1 MRSEHRRTRGLV
13 GLLCTLAALLLAAGC
28 SAVDGLVLVVT
39 AAPEQPVLSYVVKVQ
54 DRATRKL
61 VLHSGAQRL
70 PKARNLA
77 DEPLRIALPAQR
89 GTFLV
94 QVLAAN
100 YESVEQLPRPGINEP
115 QLFFAGIFEIGEV
128 QEVSAELLPIPPSMD
143 RDRDHFPDAL
153 PWMASL
159 PEAAARYTDHP
170 ELLDCIDSDPPSGDL
185 LPLRTRAFDIHP
197 LAPILC
203 GVQLRPPK
211 SPGSMEQGPHTPF
224 DVSCSG
230 MPRTCTD
237 QDGDGEPEG
246 RDCDDNDAR
255 RFHGNPRPRN
265 CCQCKDRKECQTNH
279 EKLGDLLTCQPKRC
293 DTTFDFDCSGLPVEC
308 FTDEDCDGY
317 APDDPIPSQRD
328 CDDHDPRVHPGAKK
342 ICDPADEDLNK
353 DWACDGNPQ
362 GGCVACD
369 LDGDGFQRTDAAN
382 GCPTSR
388 YIRQYG
394 ANPPIDCDD
403 DDRGV
408 FPGAAAYQ
416 STSQILRDLNP
427 NSRGGSVVAAM
438 RGLCRNLNVQN
449 QPQDTSCDGNAR
461 LGCPATACD
470 QDGDGFASGAVG
482 CAPADPKQIDCNDS
496 DPTAFPGAPRY
507 CKDNKDHDCDSVIDT
522 CVSDRDGDG
531 FDSRYD
537 CDDSNAKVR
546 PFTTDSCNGI
556 DDDCDGVIDELN
568 PDVMGNRLIETQTV
582 AGTTYRMTTSCADS
596 TIGECG
602 AKTPRGGYTG
612 RCVCSGTQPK
622 PDVPAA
628 QRVLL
633 CPGQKDDA
641 TLNPKCFGATQ
652 PGLQTCDADSPRD
665 EDCDGRNDAP
675 DGKNLAEFGQKCGV
689 TIGQCRASKVVGCDR
704 RKLNPFSANPTV
716 RPMSA
721 QGPVPGFSESSR
733 FLVCDANGLSAPINE
748 QCNGYDDDCDG
759 VLPGVGAPDNKAE
772 IDLDGDKY
780 LRCNGC
786 KDVYNASSFNP
797 AFRACDDCD
806 DRPGTGTAFYPS
818 IPGANMG
825 DPPVPGAT
833 ELCDGVSNQCLPS
846 GVFDPARDDG
856 REQCGAGMNMDKATC
871 CPQIPM
877 CIDAQSNFDYCG
889 SCNNR
894 CSSSSADRCAAGK
907 CKCNNDPACDPMSA
921 DKPLCKAGA
930 GCVQC
935 ISAANCQNA
944 AMPICHSTLARCVEC
959 EKKADCLVSGKPL
972 CDAASSRCVACLN
985 NTDCGPLTPV
995 CNKDPGGDATKNS
1008 CGVCTKDADCAGG
1021 QVCIV
1026 NANMALNRCSECSK
1040 DADCKDMTKPACSV
1054 DAGGDVSKNR
1064 CVPCLKSADCK
1075 DMAKPACA
1083 IKLDPTM
1090 NQCVACVTSMD
1101 CKDMTKPV
1109 CAVDPDPSKS
1119 KCVECVANT
1128 DCKDPMKPTCTM
1140 NACQ

>member
-1 MRSEHRRTRGLV
+1 
-13 GLLCTLAALLLAAGC
+13 
-28 SAVDGLVLVVT
+28 
-39 AAPEQPVLSYVVKVQ
+39 
-54 DRATRKL
+54 
-61 VLHSGAQRL
+61 
-70 PKARNLA
+70 
-77 DEPLRIALPAQR
+77 
-89 GTFLV
+89 
-94 QVLAAN
+94 
-100 YESVEQLPRPGINEP
+100 
-115 QLFFAGIFEIGEV
+115 
-128 QEVSAELLPIPPSMD
+128 
-143 RDRDHFPDAL
+143 
-153 PWMASL
+153 
-159 PEAAARYTDHP
+159 
-170 ELLDCIDSDPPSGDL
+170 
-185 LPLRTRAFDIHP
+185 
-197 LAPILC
+197 
-203 GVQLRPPK
+203 
-211 SPGSMEQGPHTPF
+211 
-224 DVSCSG
+224 

-265 CCQCKDRKECQTNH
+265 CCQCRDRAECQSNH
-279 EKLGDLLTCQPKRC
+279 EKLADLTTCQPKRC

-328 CDDHDPRVHPGAKK
+328 CDDHDARVHPGAKK

-408 FPGAAAYQ
+408 FPGSASYQ
-416 STSQILRDLNP
+416 STSQILRDLSP
-427 NSRGGSVVAAM
+427 SSRGGSVVAAM
-438 RGLCRNLNVQN
+438 RGLCRNLNIQN
-449 QPQDTSCDGNAR
+449 QPQDTSCDGNPR
-461 LGCPATACD
+461 LGCPPTSCD
-470 QDGDGFASGAVG
+470 QDGDGFASAAVG
-482 CAPADPKQIDCNDS
+482 CAPADPKQIDCNDG
-496 DPTAFPGAPRY
+496 DATVFPGAPRY
-507 CKDNKDHDCDSVIDT
+507 CKDNKDHDCDTLIDT
-522 CVSDRDGDG
+522 CVSDRDNDG

-537 CDDSNAKVR
+537 CDDNNAKVR
-546 PFTTDSCNGI
+546 PFTSDACNGI
-556 DDDCDGVIDELN
+556 DDDCDGIIDELN
-568 PDVMGNRLIETQTV
+568 PDGMGNRLIETQTV
-582 AGTTYRMTTSCADS
+582 AGNTYRMTTTCADS

-641 TLNPKCFGATQ
+641 MLNPKCFGAMQ
-652 PGLQTCDADSPRD
+652 PGLQTCSADSPRD
-665 EDCDGRNDAP
+665 EDCDGRTDAP

-704 RKLNPFSANPTV
+704 RKLNPFSADPSV

-748 QCNGYDDDCDG
+748 LCNGYDDDCDG
-759 VLPGVGAPDNKAE
+759 VLPGAGAPDSKAE

-780 LRCNGC
+780 LRCAGC
-786 KDVYNASSFNP
+786 KDVYNAASFNP

-806 DRPGTGTAFYPS
+806 DRPGTGTSFYPS

-833 ELCDGVSNQCLPS
+833 ELCDGVSNQCLPA
-846 GVFDPARDDG
+846 GVFDPTKDDG
-856 REQCGAGMNMDKATC
+856 RGQCGVGMYMDKATC

-889 SCNNR
+889 ACNNR

-907 CKCNNDPACDPMSA
+907 CKCNNDPACDPMSP
-921 DKPLCKAGA
+921 DKPLCKPGA

-935 ISAANCQNA
+935 ISAANCPSA
-944 AMPICHSTLARCVEC
+944 ALPICHATLAKCVEC

-972 CDAASSRCVACLN
+972 CDAMTNRCVACLN
-985 NTDCGPLTPV
+985 NADCGPLAPV
-995 CNKDPGGDATKNS
+995 CNKDPGGDSTKNS
-1008 CGVCTKDADCAGG
+1008 CGVCTKDADCGGG

-1026 NANMALNRCSECSK
+1026 NANMALNRCSECAK
-1040 DADCKDMTKPACSV
+1040 D
-1054 DAGGDVSKNR
+1054 
-1064 CVPCLKSADCK
+1064 ADCK

-1083 IKLDPTM
+1083 IDAGGDPSK
-1090 NQCVACVTSMD
+1090 NRCVPCLKAAD

-1109 CAVDPDPSKS
+1109 CAMQLDRTMNQCVACVASADCKDVAKPACAVQMNPAMNQCVACVASTDCKDITKPACAVQMNPAMNQCVACVASTDCKDITKPVCAVDPDPTKS
-1119 KCVECVANT
+1119 KCVECVANA
-1128 DCKDPMKPTCTM
+1128 DCKNPMKPTCTM
-1140 NACQ
+1140 MVCQ